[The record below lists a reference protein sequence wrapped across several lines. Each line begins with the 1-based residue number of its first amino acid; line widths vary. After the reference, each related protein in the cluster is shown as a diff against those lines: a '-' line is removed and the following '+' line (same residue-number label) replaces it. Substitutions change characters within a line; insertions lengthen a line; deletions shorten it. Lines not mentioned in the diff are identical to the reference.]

1 MLLEYRIAAASGASA
16 GLPQCLEKA
25 DMPDIVVVAII
36 AKVAVAAKIMPL
48 AIVAELSLA
57 GYRLQLWSKVAVE
70 SSSPVA

>member
-1 MLLEYRIAAASGASA
+1 
-16 GLPQCLEKA
+16 
-25 DMPDIVVVAII
+25 MPDIVVVAII

-48 AIVAELSLA
+48 VIVAELSLA